1 MDLGAQ
7 PEIFLLL
14 LQGASANMRTSEH
27 VEMLPK

>member
-7 PEIFLLL
+7 PEMFLLI
-14 LQGASANMRTSEH
+14 LQGASANMWTSKH